1 MRSSSAVT
9 LLGCALASATK
20 PNIWLIVA
28 DDLGYGDLGY
38 TGSDVK
44 TPVIDALATTGV
56 VLGHYY
62 VNICCSPTRAML
74 MSGRYNIRMGL
85 QTQVIPEN
93 KRYGLPL
100 NESTMP
106 QYLNP
111 LGYTSHAVGKW

>member
-1 MRSSSAVT
+1 
-9 LLGCALASATK
+9 
-20 PNIWLIVA
+20 
-28 DDLGYGDLGY
+28 
-38 TGSDVK
+38 
-44 TPVIDALATTGV
+44 
-56 VLGHYY
+56 
-62 VNICCSPTRAML
+62 
-74 MSGRYNIRMGL
+74 MGL